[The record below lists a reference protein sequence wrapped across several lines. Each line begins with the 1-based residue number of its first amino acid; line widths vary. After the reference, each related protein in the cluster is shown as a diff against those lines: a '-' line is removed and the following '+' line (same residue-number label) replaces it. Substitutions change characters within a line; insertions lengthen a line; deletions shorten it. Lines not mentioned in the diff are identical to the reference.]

1 MEESA
6 ELIQRVKKGGKFP
19 MITSCCPGW
28 IKFAEE
34 FYPEFLDNLSTCKSP
49 QQMMG
54 AIIKSHYANVSNI
67 NPESIF
73 SVSIMPCT
81 AKKFEC
87 QRNEMLKK
95 GISDIDA
102 VLTTRELAELIK
114 LYEID
119 LQHIEPELADSP
131 LGLRSSAGKLFAS
144 TGGVMEAAI
153 RTAHYS
159 LTGKELVKFKVNE
172 VRGLEGIKEAKIAID
187 GLEIGV
193 AVVSGLKNAKK
204 LLAQIKQGR
213 NDLHFIEIMAC
224 PGGCIGGGGQPINSI
239 SNALKSRMKS
249 IYSIDEKESIK
260 VSHKNPEII
269 DLYREFLGEPL
280 GKKSHELLH
289 TSYEKREVL
298 K

>member
-1 MEESA
+1 
-6 ELIQRVKKGGKFP
+6 
-19 MITSCCPGW
+19 
-28 IKFAEE
+28 
-34 FYPEFLDNLSTCKSP
+34 
-49 QQMMG
+49 
-54 AIIKSHYANVSNI
+54 
-67 NPESIF
+67 
-73 SVSIMPCT
+73 MPCT
-81 AKKFEC
+81 AKKFEG
-87 QRNEMLKK
+87 QRTEMTKK

-119 LQHIEPELADSP
+119 LNKIEPELADSP

-159 LTGKELVKFKVNE
+159 LTGTELVKFKVNE
-172 VRGLEGIKEAKIAID
+172 VRGLEGIKEARITID
-187 GLEIGV
+187 NLEIGV

-204 LLAQIKQGR
+204 LLAQIKAGR

-224 PGGCIGGGGQPINSI
+224 PGGCIGGGGQPINKDE
-239 SNALKSRMKS
+239 NAIKMRMKS
-249 IYSIDEKESIK
+249 IYNIDERESIK
-260 VSHKNPEII
+260 VSHKNPDII
-269 DLYREFLGEPL
+269 DLYREFLGKPL
-280 GKKSHELLH
+280 GEKSHHLLH